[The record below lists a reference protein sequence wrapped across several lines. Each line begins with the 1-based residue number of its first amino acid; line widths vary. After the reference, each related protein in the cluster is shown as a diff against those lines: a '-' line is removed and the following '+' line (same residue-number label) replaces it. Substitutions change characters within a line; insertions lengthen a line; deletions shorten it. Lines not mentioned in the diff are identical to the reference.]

1 MIDIKKINKKLQ
13 ENGFHEFSVHDN
25 GEGIVLTGESDNWN
39 RIIDACFCASEK
51 YGQTHVINDA
61 RYTGGSIPE
70 MRVPKLKDSAIDGLH
85 PDVLVIG
92 GGIVGTSIA
101 RELMKWSLDVL
112 LVEKEYDL
120 ALGASGRN
128 DGCVHPGIDLKKGSL
143 KQKYN
148 LAGNRMFDQ
157 LSDEL
162 DIDFDRCGQTI
173 VFDTIKYLPL
183 LRLSRV
189 YFRRM
194 GLGNV
199 RLLNGKQLLA
209 HEPAV
214 KDYFKCG
221 MFFPTGGVVCPYNLT
236 IAYGENA
243 VDNGARLSLNTA
255 VLGMELSDCSI
266 VAVSTNRG
274 TVYPKVV
281 VNAAGVFTE
290 EIAKMANDR
299 FYSIHP
305 RKGTNTILDKKNA
318 RMVKTSY
325 SLLDGL
331 KAEGHS
337 KGGGIIRTVDNNVL
351 VGPDAFE
358 TYKKEDYTTEAK
370 NIAEVFSKQGRVT
383 EALRLGDAITYF
395 SGVRAPT
402 FEEDFIVE
410 KGRKTWNIVHAAGI
424 QSPGLTAAPAIAL
437 DVSKM
442 CVEILE
448 ETGKVVA
455 PNKAYNPKRRGI
467 PRVAKMCD
475 TERSALIAENPAYG
489 EIVCRCE
496 EISKGE
502 IIDALHRSVPCETV
516 DGVKKRCRPGMGR
529 CQGGFCGPLVAK
541 IISEEK
547 GIMLEKVC
555 KSDEKSRL
563 LFQKSKG
570 GGLID

>member
-1 MIDIKKINKKLQ
+1 MKADEINKKLIK
-13 ENGFHEFSVHDN
+13 NGFVEFTVHDN
-25 GEGIVLTGESDNWN
+25 GEGLVLSGQCDSWE
-39 RIIDACFCASEK
+39 RIIEAGFCAAEK
-51 YGQTHVINDA
+51 YGKQHIINDVLF
-61 RYTGGSIPE
+61 TGDLIPK
-70 MRVPKLKDSAIDGLH
+70 MRTPKLNDKAVDGLR
-85 PDVLVIG
+85 PDVLIIG
-92 GGIVGTSIA
+92 GGIVGASIA
-101 RELMKWSLDVL
+101 RELMRWDLDVL

-148 LAGNRMFDQ
+148 LAGNRMFEQ
-157 LSDEL
+157 ISDEL
-162 DIDFDRCGQTI
+162 EIDFERCGQTI
-173 VFDTIKYLPL
+173 VFDSNKRLPL
-183 LRLSRV
+183 LYLSKI
-189 YFRRM
+189 YFKQM
-194 GLGNV
+194 GLGKV
-199 RLLNGKQLLA
+199 KVLPRRKLLA

-214 KDYFKCG
+214 KPDLKCG

-243 VDNGARLSLNTA
+243 VDNGAKLSLNTA
-255 VLGMELSDCSI
+255 VLGMELDDGRIIS
-266 VAVSTNRG
+266 VATNRG
-274 TVYPKVV
+274 IVYPKLV

-305 RKGTNTILDKKNA
+305 RKGTNTILDKKTA
-318 RMVKTSY
+318 HMVRTSY
-325 SLLDGL
+325 TLLDGI
-331 KAEGHS
+331 KTQGHT
-337 KGGGIIRTVDNNVL
+337 KGGGIVRTIDNNVL

-358 TYKKEDYTTEAK
+358 TYKKEDFATEAK
-370 NIAEVFSKQGRVT
+370 GIGATFAKQGRVT
-383 EALRLGDAITYF
+383 EHLHSSDAITYF

-410 KGRKTWNIVHAAGI
+410 KGRRTKNLVHAAGI
-424 QSPGLTAAPAIAL
+424 QSPGLTAAPAIAI

-442 CVEILE
+442 CVELLTDNGE
-448 ETGKVVA
+448 RVL
-455 PNKAYNPKRRGI
+455 PNESFNPRRQSI
-467 PRVAKMCD
+467 PQVRKMSD
-475 TERSALIAENPAYG
+475 TERNSFIKNNPAYG

-496 EISKGE
+496 EISRGE

-547 GIMLEKVC
+547 SIPLNEVC
-555 KSDEKSRL
+555 KAGEGSSL
-563 LFQKSKG
+563 LFRSSKG
-570 GGLID
+570 GNEID

>member
-1 MIDIKKINKKLQ
+1 MNAAKINEKLKKSGL
-13 ENGFHEFSVHDN
+13 GEFSVHESP
-25 GEGIVLTGESDNWN
+25 EGIVLTGESDSWD
-39 RIIDACFCASEK
+39 RIIEAGFCAAKK
-51 YGQTHVINDA
+51 YSKVHVINDA
-61 RYTGGSIPE
+61 HYTGDEIPE
-70 MRVPKLKDSAIDGLH
+70 MRKPELNDKAIDGLR

-92 GGIVGTSIA
+92 GGVCGTSIA
-101 RELMKWSLDVL
+101 RELMKWDLEVL

-128 DGCVHPGIDLKKGSL
+128 DGCVHPGIDLKKGSM

-148 LAGNRMFDQ
+148 LPGNRMFDQ
-157 LSDEL
+157 ISEEL
-162 DIDFDRCGQTI
+162 EVEFDRCGQTV
-173 VFDTIKYLPL
+173 VFDTAKYMPL

-189 YFRRM
+189 YFKRM

-199 RLLNGKQLLA
+199 KVLNHSQLLA

-214 KDYFKCG
+214 KENLKCG

-243 VDNGARLSLNTA
+243 VDNGAKLSLNTA
-255 VLGMELSDCSI
+255 VLGMEERGGEIIS
-266 VAVSTNRG
+266 VTTNRG

-281 VNAAGVFTE
+281 VNAAGVFAE

-305 RKGTNTILDKKNA
+305 RKGTNTILDKKSA
-318 RMVKTSY
+318 RIVRTSY
-325 SLLDGL
+325 TLLGGM
-331 KAEGHS
+331 KTEGHT
-337 KGGGIIRTVDNNVL
+337 KGGGIIRTADKNVL
-351 VGPDAFE
+351 VGPDAVE
-358 TYKKEDYTTEAK
+358 TYKKEDYSTESK
-370 NIAEVFSKQGRVT
+370 NINAVFTKQQGAT
-383 EALRLGDAITYF
+383 EKLKYSDAITYF

-410 KGRKTWNIVHAAGI
+410 KGRRTSNIVHAAGI

-437 DVSKM
+437 DVSKI
-442 CVEILE
+442 CVELLTE
-448 ETGKVVA
+448 SGNKVS

-467 PRVAKMCD
+467 PRVASMSD
-475 TERSALIAENPAYG
+475 AERNSLIANNPAYG

-496 EISKGE
+496 EISRGE
-502 IIDALHRSVPCETV
+502 IIDALNRSVPCETV

-547 GIMLEKVC
+547 NIPLEAVRKA
-555 KSDEKSRL
+555 DENSRL
-563 LFQKSKG
+563 LFRKSKG
-570 GGLID
+570 GDTND

>member
-1 MIDIKKINKKLQ
+1 MKADKINEKLKKSGL
-13 ENGFHEFSVHDN
+13 GEFSVFESQ
-25 GEGIVLTGESDNWN
+25 EGIVLTGESDNWDK
-39 RIIDACFCASEK
+39 IVEAGFCAAKK
-51 YGQTHVINDA
+51 YSKVHVINDVHF
-61 RYTGGSIPE
+61 TGGDIPE
-70 MRVPKLKDSAIDGLH
+70 MRRPELNDKAIDGLR

-92 GGIVGTSIA
+92 GGVCGASIA
-101 RELMKWSLDVL
+101 KELMKWDLDVL

-128 DGCVHPGIDLKKGSL
+128 DGCVHPGIDLKKGSM

-157 LSDEL
+157 ISEEL
-162 DIDFDRCGQTI
+162 EVEFDRCGQTI
-173 VFDTIKYLPL
+173 VFNTAKYMPL
-183 LRLSRV
+183 LRLSRI
-189 YFRRM
+189 YFKRM

-199 RLLNGKQLLA
+199 KVLNHSQLLE

-214 KDYFKCG
+214 KEELKCG
-221 MFFPTGGVVCPYNLT
+221 MFFPTGGVICPYNLT
-236 IAYGENA
+236 FAYGENA
-243 VDNGARLSLNTA
+243 VDNGAMLSLNTA
-255 VLGMELSDCSI
+255 VMGMEERGGKIIS
-266 VAVSTNRG
+266 VTTNRG

-281 VNAAGVFTE
+281 VNAAGVFAE

-305 RKGTNTILDKKNA
+305 RKGTNTILDKKSA
-318 RMVKTSY
+318 RIVRTSY
-325 SLLDGL
+325 TLLGGM
-331 KAEGHS
+331 KTEGHT
-337 KGGGIIRTVDNNVL
+337 KGGGIIRTADNNVL
-351 VGPDAFE
+351 VGPDAVE
-358 TYKKEDYTTEAK
+358 TYKKEDYSTESK
-370 NIAEVFSKQGRVT
+370 NINAVFTKQQGAT
-383 EALRLGDAITYF
+383 EKLKYSDAITYF

-410 KGRKTWNIVHAAGI
+410 KGRRTSNIVHAAGI

-442 CVEILE
+442 CVELLAE
-448 ETGKVVA
+448 SGNKVS

-467 PRVAKMCD
+467 PRVASMSD
-475 TERSALIAENPAYG
+475 AERNSFIAKNPDYG

-496 EISKGE
+496 EISRGE
-502 IIDALHRSVPCETV
+502 IIDALNRSVPCETV

-547 GIMLEKVC
+547 NIPLEAVRKA
-555 KSDEKSRL
+555 DENSRL
-563 LFQKSKG
+563 LFSKSKG
-570 GGLID
+570 GDTID

>member
-1 MIDIKKINKKLQ
+1 MNADKINEKLKKSGL
-13 ENGFHEFSVHDN
+13 GEFSVHESL
-25 GEGIVLTGESDNWN
+25 EGIVLTGESDSWDK
-39 RIIDACFCASEK
+39 IVEAGFCAAKK
-51 YGQTHVINDA
+51 YSKVHVINDA
-61 RYTGGSIPE
+61 RYTGDDIPE
-70 MRVPKLKDSAIDGLH
+70 MRRPELNDKAIDGLR

-92 GGIVGTSIA
+92 GGVCGASIA
-101 RELMKWSLDVL
+101 RELMKWDLDVL

-128 DGCVHPGIDLKKGSL
+128 DGCVHPGIDLKKGSM

-148 LAGNRMFDQ
+148 LPGNRMFDQ
-157 LSDEL
+157 ISKEL
-162 DIDFDRCGQTI
+162 EVEFDRCGQTV
-173 VFDTIKYLPL
+173 VFDTAKYMPL
-183 LRLSRV
+183 LRLSRI
-189 YFRRM
+189 YFKQM

-199 RLLNGKQLLA
+199 KVLNHSQLLA

-214 KDYFKCG
+214 KEDLKCG
-221 MFFPTGGVVCPYNLT
+221 LFFPTGGVVCPYNLT

-243 VDNGARLSLNTA
+243 VDNGAKLSLNTA
-255 VLGMELSDCSI
+255 VLSMEERGGKIIS
-266 VAVSTNRG
+266 VTTNRG

-281 VNAAGVFTE
+281 VNAGGVFAE

-305 RKGTNTILDKKNA
+305 RKGTNTILDKKSA
-318 RMVKTSY
+318 RIVRTSY
-325 SLLDGL
+325 TLLGSM
-331 KAEGHS
+331 KTEGHT
-337 KGGGIIRTVDNNVL
+337 KGGGIIRTADKNVL
-351 VGPDAFE
+351 VGPDAVE
-358 TYKKEDYTTEAK
+358 TYKKEDFSTEFK
-370 NIAEVFSKQGRVT
+370 NINAVFTKQRGAT
-383 EALRLGDAITYF
+383 EKLQYSDAITYF

-410 KGRKTWNIVHAAGI
+410 KGRNTRNLVHAAGI

-442 CVEILE
+442 CVELLTE
-448 ETGKVVA
+448 SGEKVM

-467 PRVAKMCD
+467 PRVASMSD
-475 TERSALIAENPAYG
+475 AERNSFIAKNPDYG

-496 EISKGE
+496 EISRGE
-502 IIDALHRSVPCETV
+502 IVDAINRSVPCETV

-547 GIMLEKVC
+547 NIPLEEVRKA
-555 KSDEKSRL
+555 DENSRL
-563 LFQKSKG
+563 LFRKSKG
-570 GGLID
+570 GNTID